1 MEVQGYFLKKQK
13 SCVQSLAKEWK
24 QSAVVILQQSIFYN
38 ISFWCLWLRIIRR
51 SDQGIKFMNF
61 PSKIF
66 FNNID
71 HGYSAAT
78 LKESFLWVLPYYM
91 VVATYCYYKKEPRT
105 MHPAIVLCLLKKE
118 SQLND
123 VCLGHKVRCT
133 VFIRWRTRAKLLNV
147 YKISTYLCPKD
158 ERESLKKLNMSPGI
172 HKSLFTTQ

>member
-1 MEVQGYFLKKQK
+1 
-13 SCVQSLAKEWK
+13 
-24 QSAVVILQQSIFYN
+24 
-38 ISFWCLWLRIIRR
+38 
-51 SDQGIKFMNF
+51 
-61 PSKIF
+61 
-66 FNNID
+66 
-71 HGYSAAT
+71 
-78 LKESFLWVLPYYM
+78 
-91 VVATYCYYKKEPRT
+91 

-158 ERESLKKLNMSPGI
+158 ERESLKKLNTSPGI